1 MYNRDGIPFFIIIL
15 SFFILILTLFL
26 ESSYHLKITN
36 EMIEAITPLTQNEA
50 NNELLHVKKTFQ
62 DKYLSFTITVGI
74 VMLLFLAL
82 FTWFMNT
89 IVNLTIKDYK
99 EQVQVREDSLARLNE
114 SLHVRVEEGIRLGV
128 EKDKAILR
136 QSRLARLGSM
146 ISMIAHQWRQPLS
159 EVSATLMEMEMASKF
174 QKLSEAKIQT
184 SLARCND
191 RIEYMSQTIDDFRNF
206 YKPDKEK
213 SHFFLQ
219 DACEKAL
226 NLSSAALKNAN
237 VKIDCHF
244 DEDISIFGYPTEF
257 AQAVLNI
264 ITNAKDV
271 FEERKIT
278 NPALS
283 ICVNSNETHNFVN
296 IQDNG
301 GGIDEKTLE
310 YLFDPYFST
319 KDSAKGTGMGLYIS
333 KMIIEEKMHGEIKV
347 LNKGDGA
354 LFSILFPK
362 DAGNA

>member
-1 MYNRDGIPFFIIIL
+1 
-15 SFFILILTLFL
+15 
-26 ESSYHLKITN
+26 
-36 EMIEAITPLTQNEA
+36 MIEAITPLTQNGA
-50 NNELLHVKKTFQ
+50 NKELLHVKELFQ
-62 DKYLSFTITVGI
+62 SKYLSFTITVGV

-82 FTWFMNT
+82 FTWLMNT

-99 EQVQVREDSLARLNE
+99 EQVLLREE
-114 SLHVRVEEGIRLGV
+114 SLESLNKSLHARVKEGIRIGV

-159 EVSATLMEMEMASKF
+159 ELSATLMEMEMASKF
-174 QKLSEAKIQT
+174 QKLSESKVQA

-206 YKPDKEK
+206 YKPDKKK
-213 SHFFLQ
+213 SLFYLH
-219 DACEKAL
+219 DAVTKAL
-226 NLSSAALKNAN
+226 NLSSAAFKNCGVE
-237 VKIDCHF
+237 VKTKMNKN
-244 DEDISIFGYPTEF
+244 ISIIGYPTEF

-278 NPALS
+278 NPTLD
-283 ICVNSNETHNFVN
+283 ICVDSDETYNFVN

-319 KDSAKGTGMGLYIS
+319 KDSTKGTGMGLYIS

-347 LNKGDGA
+347 LNKRNGA

-362 DAGNA
+362 DVGNA